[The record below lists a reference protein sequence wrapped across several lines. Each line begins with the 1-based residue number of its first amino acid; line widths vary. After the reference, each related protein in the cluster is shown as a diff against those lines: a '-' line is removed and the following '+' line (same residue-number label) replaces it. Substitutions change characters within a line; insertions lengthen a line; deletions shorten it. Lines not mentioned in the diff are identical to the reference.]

1 MDRAEF
7 LNQLHVL
14 FEAEPGSIMPHCAI
28 DTVPGW
34 DSLTFL
40 GLIAMLDE
48 QYGISLGPK
57 EILACE
63 TVENLMT
70 LVGRQATAKA
80 A

>member
-1 MDRAEF
+1 MDRVEF

-14 FEAEPGSIMPHCAI
+14 FEAEPGSIAPNCSI
-28 DTVPGW
+28 DGVPGW

-48 QYGISLGPK
+48 QYGVSLGPK
-57 EILACE
+57 EILACD
-63 TVENLMT
+63 TVEQLMQ
-70 LVGRQATAKA
+70 LVDRQSIARA

>member
-1 MDRAEF
+1 MDRVEF

-14 FEAEPGSIMPHCAI
+14 FEADPGSITPTCCI
-28 DTVPGW
+28 EDIPGW

-48 QYGISLGPK
+48 SYGVSLGPK
-57 EILACE
+57 EILACKS
-63 TVENLMT
+63 VENLMS
-70 LVGRQATAKA
+70 LVGRESVAKA

>member
-1 MDRAEF
+1 MDQVEF

-14 FEAEPGSIMPHCAI
+14 FEAEPASITPNCRI
-28 DTVPGW
+28 ENVPGW

-40 GLIAMLDE
+40 GLIAMLDA
-48 QYGISLGPK
+48 QYGIALGPK

-63 TVENLMT
+63 TVESLMT
-70 LVGRQATAKA
+70 LVGSESITKA